1 MSKSSIPPDQE
12 SRFNFSEGQDKV
24 KLRGMR
30 VILTHEQA
38 DFDAVASMLG
48 AYLLDDSAAPVLP
61 RKRNRN
67 VNAFITLYGAT
78 LPFIEINELGDVPID
93 LITLVDTQS
102 LVSLK
107 GVEPN
112 TEVHVID
119 HHPRR
124 DNLPPHWIINSG
136 ETGATTTILV
146 EELEATNRN
155 ISPIHATLLLLGIY
169 EDTGTLT
176 YSRTK
181 PADIRAAA
189 YLVENGADL
198 QIAVNFLNH
207 PLTKNQYEL
216 YDRLRDHSETLRIH
230 GYTIIIA
237 CGDAHEMEEEL
248 STIAHKL
255 RDLLEPDALFLLV
268 KIRGGIQLIARSTN
282 DNINVAE
289 IVGHFDGGGHERAAA
304 SIIPHQ
310 KLQNILRKLKAVLN
324 DTVRPAMT
332 VAQIMSRK
340 PQLLSPDT
348 TIRAAEEKMRRFG
361 YEGFPV
367 VEAVETPGGKHMVV
381 KGLITRRSV
390 DRTLSHRYE
399 PYQTIGQAMESG
411 NYTIRSDDSIE
422 TLQRLMIDS
431 GWGQIPVVD
440 AESGEITGI
449 VTRTDLIKTLL
460 PPPHLPDKTKLI
472 ASLESTLPEERLTLL
487 KAIAQMAAE
496 QHNALYIVGGFVRD
510 MLLNR
515 PSLDFDLVV
524 EGDAIQLAE
533 ALANRWGGRVSHHS
547 QFGTAKWHLEASNF
561 ASIGNHHPSDSI
573 DLVSARIE
581 FYTHPTALPTV
592 ERSSIKQDL
601 HRRDFTIN
609 TLALRLDGRHYGE
622 LNDFWGGLLDLNDGI
637 IRILH
642 SFSFIDDPTRI
653 MRAIRFEQRFGFQIE
668 SRSLE
673 LLVEAKN
680 LIGKTSGDRV
690 RNELSHIIAEPA
702 LVQIMDRLNQLGL
715 LQSINSHL
723 LWDTWLE
730 ERFVRLPPSFPDP
743 KWGLIYLSL
752 ASFRQDLAYSILFL
766 RLGPDKVRMVTK
778 GLKFSSRLT
787 DQIVSACILWENLPE
802 LTASRPG
809 KMVSLLDEVAP
820 LARFTVYFCSG
831 DFLTKQNI
839 EEYVD
844 KWQHITPYTSGS
856 DLKARGLAPGPVYK
870 TILEQLRSAWLDG
883 EISSQQAEFDLLN
896 ELLSKYS

>member
-1 MSKSSIPPDQE
+1 
-12 SRFNFSEGQDKV
+12 
-24 KLRGMR
+24 MR

-38 DFDAVASMLG
+38 DFDAVASLLG
-48 AYLLDDSAAPVLP
+48 AYLLDDSAVPILP

-67 VNAFITLYGAT
+67 VNAFITLYGTT
-78 LPFIEINELGDVPID
+78 LPFIEMSDLGDEHID

-107 GVEPN
+107 SVEPN
-112 TEVHVID
+112 ADVHIID

-124 DNLPPHWIINSG
+124 DHLPSHWKANIG
-136 ETGATTTILV
+136 DTGATTTILV
-146 EELEATNRN
+146 EELEAMNGN
-155 ISPIHATLLLLGIY
+155 LSPIHATLLLLGIY
-169 EDTGTLT
+169 EDTGSLT

-189 YLVENGADL
+189 YLVENGGDL

-207 PLTKNQYEL
+207 PLTKNQYDL
-216 YDRLRDHSETLRIH
+216 YDCLRDHSETLHVH
-230 GYTIIIA
+230 GYNIIVA
-237 CGDAHEMEEEL
+237 CGDAHDMDEEL

-255 RDLLEPDALFLLV
+255 RDLLDPDALFLLV

-289 IVGHFDGGGHERAAA
+289 IVKHFDGGGHERAAA

-310 KLQNILRKLKAVLN
+310 DLQNILRKLKEVLN
-324 DTVRPAMT
+324 HTIQPAIT

-367 VEAVETPGGKHMVV
+367 VETVDTPEGRRMVV

-440 AESGEITGI
+440 AENGEITGI

-460 PPPHLPDKTKLI
+460 PPPHLPGRTELI
-472 ASLESTLPEERLTLL
+472 AVIESTLPEERLTLL

-496 QHNALYIVGGFVRD
+496 QHSPLYIVGGFVRD

-533 ALANRWGGRVSHHS
+533 SLVNRWGGRVTHHS
-547 QFGTAKWHLEASNF
+547 QFGTAKWHLEGSNF
-561 ASIGNHHPSDSI
+561 ASIENHPTDSI

-622 LNDFWGGLLDLNDGI
+622 LNDFWGGLLDLQNRVV
-637 IRILH
+637 RILH

-653 MRAIRFEQRFGFQIE
+653 LRAIRFEQRFGFKIE
-668 SRSLE
+668 SRTLE

-680 LIGKTSGDRV
+680 LIGKVSGDRV
-690 RNELSHIIAEPA
+690 RNEIKHIFDEEAC
-702 LVQIMDRLNQLGL
+702 VQIMGRLNELGL
-715 LQSINSHL
+715 LQAIHPQL
-723 LWDTWLE
+723 TWDPWLQ
-730 ERFVRLPPSFPDP
+730 ERFSRLPSSLPDP
-743 KWGLIYLSL
+743 KWNLAYDSP
-752 ASFRQDLAYSILFL
+752 ASFRQDLACCIWLL
-766 RLGPDKVRMVTK
+766 RLEPGVARMVSK
-778 GLKFSSRLT
+778 SLKFSSRLT
-787 DQIVSACILWENLPE
+787 DYIESASILWRGLPG
-802 LTASRPG
+802 LSSSRPG
-809 KMVSLLDEVAP
+809 KTVAMLDEAAP
-820 LARFTVYFCSG
+820 LALFTVYFCI
-831 DFLTKQNI
+831 DEAIIREKI
-839 EEYVD
+839 EQYLD
-844 KWQHITPYTSGS
+844 NWQHVTPYTKGT
-856 DLKARGLAPGPVYK
+856 DLRARGVVPGPVYK
-870 TILEQLRSAWLDG
+870 TILERLRSAWLDG
-883 EISSQQAEFDLLN
+883 EVSSQQAEYALLE
-896 ELLSKYS
+896 ELLLTHIKADSAS

>member
-1 MSKSSIPPDQE
+1 M
-12 SRFNFSEGQDKV
+12 
-24 KLRGMR
+24 GMR
-30 VILTHEQA
+30 IILTHEQA

-48 AYLLDDSAAPVLP
+48 AYLLDDSSVPVLP

-67 VNAFITLYGAT
+67 VNAFITLYGAA
-78 LPFIEINELGDVPID
+78 LPFIEISELGDEPID
-93 LITLVDTQS
+93 TITLVDTQS

-107 GVEPN
+107 GVE
-112 TEVHVID
+112 TSTDVYVID

-124 DNLPPHWIINSG
+124 ENLPAHWKINST
-136 ETGATTTILV
+136 ETGAATTILV
-146 EELEATNRN
+146 EELETTNGN
-155 ISPIHATLLLLGIY
+155 LSPIYATLLLLGIY
-169 EDTGTLT
+169 EDTGSLT

-181 PADIRAAA
+181 PVDIRAAA

-198 QIAVNFLNH
+198 QVAGDFLNH
-207 PLTKNQYEL
+207 PLTKNQYDL
-216 YDRLRDHSETLRIH
+216 YDRLRAHSETLRIH
-230 GYTIIIA
+230 GYNIIIA
-237 CGDAHEMEEEL
+237 SGDANEMEEEL

-255 RDLLEPDALFLLV
+255 RDLLDPDALFLLV
-268 KIRGGIQLIARSTN
+268 KIRGGIQLIARSTS

-289 IVGHFDGGGHERAAA
+289 IVGHFNGGGHERAAA

-310 KLQNILRKLKAVLN
+310 DLQNIYIKLKKVLSS
-324 DTVRPAMT
+324 TIRPAIT

-367 VEAVETPGGKHMVV
+367 VETVETPYGQQMVV

-399 PYQTIGQAMESG
+399 PYQTVGQAMESG
-411 NYTIRSDDSIE
+411 NYTIRSDDSVE

-460 PPPHLPDKTKLI
+460 PPPHLPDKTKLV

-510 MLLNR
+510 LLLER

-533 ALANRWGGRVSHHS
+533 MLANRWGGRVTHHS
-547 QFGTAKWHLEASNF
+547 QFGTAKWHLDGSNF
-561 ASIGNHHPSDSI
+561 AIIEIDHPSESI

-622 LNDFWGGLLDLNDGI
+622 LNDFWGGLLDLENGI
-637 IRILH
+637 VRILH

-653 MRAIRFEQRFGFQIE
+653 LRAIRFEQRFGFQIE
-668 SRSLE
+668 SRTLE
-673 LLVEAKN
+673 LLGEAKG
-680 LIGKTSGDRV
+680 LIGKVSGDRV
-690 RNELSHIIAEPA
+690 RNEISHIISEPA
-702 LVQIMDRLNQLGL
+702 CVQIMERLHQLEL
-715 LQSINSHL
+715 LQAIQTHL
-723 LWDTWLE
+723 TWDAWLQS
-730 ERFVRLPPSFPDP
+730 RFSKLPLSLPEQQ
-743 KWGLIYLSL
+743 WGLTYHSS
-752 ASFRQDLAYSILFL
+752 ASFRQDLAYCLLLL
-766 RLGPDKVRMVTK
+766 RLPPEEAKAVAK
-778 GLKFSSRLT
+778 SLKFSSR
-787 DQIVSACILWENLPE
+787 QISHIESASALWHNLPE
-802 LTASRPG
+802 LSAARPG
-809 KMVSLLDEVAP
+809 KVVAFLDEVTTMA
-820 LARFTVYFCSG
+820 LYAVYFSCE
-831 DFLTKQNI
+831 DFVIRDNFEKYITNWK
-839 EEYVD
+839 YV
-844 KWQHITPYTSGS
+844 TPNTDGT
-856 DLKARGLAPGPVYK
+856 DLKALGLAPGPVFR
-870 TILEQLRSAWLDG
+870 TILERLRSAWLDG
-883 EISSQQAEFDLLN
+883 EITDQQAESALLH
-896 ELLSKYS
+896 ELLSKSLKADEKS

>member
-1 MSKSSIPPDQE
+1 
-12 SRFNFSEGQDKV
+12 
-24 KLRGMR
+24 MR

-48 AYLLDDSAAPVLP
+48 AYLLDESAVPVLP

-78 LPFIEINELGDVPID
+78 LPFIEVAELGNEPVD

-107 GVEPN
+107 GVDQN
-112 TEVHVID
+112 TDVHVID
-119 HHPRR
+119 HHPHRE
-124 DNLPPHWIINSG
+124 NLSSHWKINSD

-146 EELEATNRN
+146 EELEATNGN
-155 ISPIHATLLLLGIY
+155 LTPIHATLLLLGIY
-169 EDTGTLT
+169 EDTGSLT

-207 PLTKNQYEL
+207 PLTKNQYAL

-282 DNINVAE
+282 DNINVAD

-304 SIIPHQ
+304 SILPHQ
-310 KLQNILRKLKAVLN
+310 DLQSILFKLKEVLN
-324 DTVRPAMT
+324 NTVRPAMT

-348 TIRAAEEKMRRFG
+348 TIRIADEKMRQFG

-367 VEAVETPGGKHMVV
+367 IETVETPAGRRMVV

-399 PYQTIGQAMESG
+399 PYQTVGQAMEIG

-440 AESGEITGI
+440 SESGEITGI

-472 ASLESTLPEERLTLL
+472 ASLETSLPNERLTLL

-510 MLLNR
+510 LLLER
-515 PSLDFDLVV
+515 PNLDFDLVV

-533 ALANRWGGRVSHHS
+533 SLTNRWGGRVTHHS
-547 QFGTAKWHLEASNF
+547 QFGTAKWHLSGSNF
-561 ASIGNHHPSDSI
+561 ASIENDLPSESI

-622 LNDFWGGLLDLNDGI
+622 LNDFWGGSLDIQHGI
-637 IRILH
+637 VRILH

-653 MRAIRFEQRFGFQIE
+653 LRAIRFEQRFNFQIDA
-668 SRSLE
+668 RTLE

-680 LIGKTSGDRV
+680 LIARVSGDRV
-690 RNELSHIIAEPA
+690 RNEINHIIAEPA
-702 LVQIMDRLNQLGL
+702 CVQIMERLQTLGL
-715 LQSINSHL
+715 LQAIHPCL
-723 LWDTWLE
+723 TWDEWLQ
-730 ERFVRLPPSFPDP
+730 ERFIKMPASSPEQ
-743 KWGLIYLSL
+743 KWGLNFSTPV
-752 ASFRQDLAYSILFL
+752 SFRQDLAYCVLLL
-766 RLGPDKVRMVTK
+766 RLEPVKAKTVAK
-778 GLKFSSRLT
+778 GLKLSSRQT
-787 DQIVSACILWENLPE
+787 TQIESACALWHDLPG
-802 LTASRPG
+802 LSASRPG
-809 KMVSLLDEVAP
+809 KVVAMLDDVAP
-820 LARFTVYFCSG
+820 LALYTVYFCSENNVARE
-831 DFLTKQNI
+831 KI
-839 EEYVD
+839 EHYHDIWKHV
-844 KWQHITPYTSGS
+844 TPSINGN

-870 TILEQLRSAWLDG
+870 TILEHLRSAWLDG
-883 EISSQQAEFDLLN
+883 EISNHLDESVLLN
-896 ELLSKYS
+896 ELLSKFNKADANT